1 MIGKRKVFGVVSGAG
16 KAVVSW
22 SEESG
27 SAAAV
32 EYRKKSPE
40 DQSLHLHIKVP
51 FSAEIKVC
59 RCPVL

>member
-32 EYRKKSPE
+32 EYRIRKFGPGRRVQKTRVF
-40 DQSLHLHIKVP
+40 IC
-51 FSAEIKVC
+51 I
-59 RCPVL
+59 